1 MEYAKVQK
9 SKERVSQEEE
19 EPTDEYD
26 DALVENEV
34 AKVSICNKGLGYN
47 YNCYIKTSDSI
58 CLNVNAC
65 ICVIPYACM
74 YILYVSIMFGTLQW
88 IAIRTSPGKASYIY
102 QTQVTVNDETFEGEN
117 FHGFTINHK
126 NFPHRISLHKSC
138 LCSYLATTAK
148 EFSLHS

>member
-47 YNCYIKTSDSI
+47 YYNCYIKTSDSI

-74 YILYVSIMFGTLQW
+74 YIYVSIMFGILQW
-88 IAIRTSPGKASYIY
+88 IAIRTSPGKATYVY
-102 QTQVTVNDETFEGEN
+102 QTQVTVKLMMKLSREKTFMV
-117 FHGFTINHK
+117 
-126 NFPHRISLHKSC
+126 LQ
-138 LCSYLATTAK
+138 
-148 EFSLHS
+148 